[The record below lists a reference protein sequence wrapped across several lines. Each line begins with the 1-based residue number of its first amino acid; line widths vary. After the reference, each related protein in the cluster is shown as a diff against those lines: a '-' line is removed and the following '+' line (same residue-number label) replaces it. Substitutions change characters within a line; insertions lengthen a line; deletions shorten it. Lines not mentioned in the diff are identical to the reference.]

1 VVGWG
6 ESCRSAAGYGGR
18 REYFLQSA
26 WARSVA
32 MAIGG
37 GCDGGMC
44 GRAVGRGEL
53 VSMVGG
59 TAPLA
64 PFDCAEASGLPLCGG
79 LLVSDIW
86 FGHQFLLEEDGFEAS
101 KHVRMVEGF
110 RGGGLLSMGGAKGWD
125 PEILKNGL

>member
-64 PFDCAEASGLPLCGG
+64 PFDCAEASWCLTFGSAINFSLNKMASRLPNMSGWL
-79 LLVSDIW
+79 
-86 FGHQFLLEEDGFEAS
+86 
-101 KHVRMVEGF
+101 KVREVVG
-110 RGGGLLSMGGAKGWD
+110 S
-125 PEILKNGL
+125 